1 MLELDLTNVE
11 SKEFSNFPV
20 GKTKCWVNKV
30 VKKAPQGQ
38 GNPFLEVKL
47 TDGTALLTDRI
58 YLTDKAKWRVQQFLK
73 ACQLPHEGKVSLDE
87 SDIENRHIIVDC
99 FAEAYKKQDGTDG
112 TAIRV
117 KSYNIDPK
125 FSYPAVTPAVAPA
138 EQDVPSEDIPY

>member
-11 SKEFSNFPV
+11 SKEYATFPV

-30 VKKAPQGQ
+30 VKKAPQGG
-38 GNPFLEVKL
+38 GNAYLEVKL
-47 TDGTALLTDRI
+47 TNGRALLTDRI

-87 SDIENRHIIVDC
+87 ADIENRHIIVDC

-112 TAIRV
+112 TSIRV
-117 KSYNIDPK
+117 KSYNIDPEI
-125 FSYPAVTPAVAPA
+125 SYPAVATAGVAV

>member
-11 SKEFSNFPV
+11 SKEFATFPV

-30 VKKAPQGQ
+30 VKKAPQMG
-38 GNPFLEVKL
+38 GNSYLEVKL
-47 TDGTALLTDRI
+47 TEGTALLTDRI

-73 ACQLPHEGKVSLDE
+73 ACQLPHKGKVSLDE
-87 SDIENRHIIVDC
+87 ADIENRHIIVEC

-117 KSYNIDPK
+117 KSYNIDPE
-125 FSYPAVTPAVAPA
+125 FSYPAVTPAEAPA
-138 EQDVPSEDIPY
+138 TQDVPSEDIPY

>member
-11 SKEFSNFPV
+11 SKEYATFPV

-47 TDGTALLTDRI
+47 TEGTALLTDRI

-73 ACQLPHEGKVSLDE
+73 ACQLPHKGKVSVNGA
-87 SDIENRHIIVDC
+87 DIENRHIIVEC
-99 FAEAYKKQDGTDG
+99 IAEAYKKQDGTDG

-117 KSYNIDPK
+117 KSYNVDPE
-125 FSYPAVTPAVAPA
+125 FSYPAVPPAEAPA
-138 EQDVPSEDIPY
+138 TQDVPSEDIPY

>member
-1 MLELDLTNVE
+1 MLELDLTNAE
-11 SKEFSNFPV
+11 KKEFSNFPV
-20 GKTKCWVNKV
+20 GKTKCWVSKV

-73 ACQLPHEGKVSLDE
+73 ACQLPHKGKVSLHE
-87 SDIENRHIIVDC
+87 EDIENCHIIVDC

-117 KSYNIDPK
+117 KSYNIDPE
-125 FSYPAVTPAVAPA
+125 FAYPAVPPA
-138 EQDVPSEDIPY
+138 EQDVPSEDILY

>member
-11 SKEFSNFPV
+11 NKEFANFPV
-20 GKTKCWVNKV
+20 GKTKCWVNKI

-73 ACQLPHEGKVSLDE
+73 ACQLPHTGKLLLDE
-87 SDIENRHIIVDC
+87 SDIENRHIIVEC
-99 FAEAYKKQDGTDG
+99 FAEAYTKQDGTAG

-117 KSYNIDPK
+117 KSYNADPE
-125 FSYPAVTPAVAPA
+125 FSYPAVTSAEAPA